1 MAEHDVCIIDYGM
14 GNLMSVLR
22 AFELIG
28 CSVVVSNHKED
39 IMNAKRLIL
48 PGVGAFSVAMDNL
61 RALNLIDLL
70 HEEVL
75 AEGKPFL
82 GICLGM
88 QLIAE
93 DSYEHGHFKGLGWV
107 PASVRRLELEEGMRV
122 PHMGWNDVYPVIREK
137 SLFDNIEGE
146 SSYYFV
152 HSYHV
157 DCREVNYVGSTC
169 KYGVE
174 FVSTIQHKNIYAA
187 QFHPEKSQN
196 NGIQMLRNF
205 INHTAAAINY
215 L

>member
-1 MAEHDVCIIDYGM
+1 MAGTDVCIIDYGM

-28 CSVVVSNHKED
+28 CSVTVSNQSED
-39 IMNAKRLIL
+39 IQEAKRLIL

-70 HEEVL
+70 TDEVL
-75 AEGKPFL
+75 KKDKPFM

-93 DSYEHGHFKGLGWV
+93 DSYENGHFQGLGWI
-107 PASVRRLELEEGMRV
+107 PATVRRLELDGSLRV
-122 PHMGWNDVYPVIREK
+122 PHMGWNDVHPIRRDK
-137 SLFDNIEGE
+137 SLFDGIEGE
-146 SSYYFV
+146 TSFYFV

-157 DCREVNYVGSTC
+157 DSRDPEYIGSTC
-169 KYGVE
+169 NYGTE
-174 FVSTIQHKNIYAA
+174 FVSTIQYKNIYAA
-187 QFHPEKSQN
+187 QFHPEKSQK

-205 INHTAAAINY
+205 IKHTS
-215 L
+215 